1 MCALLC
7 ALFWKI
13 TEEKYME
20 NKYYSNYFK
29 SIGQGLEKSLYYV
42 NQQVSE
48 PELFFQTIKG
58 ILTKLRETRN
68 KIYFFGNG
76 ASAAFANHMALDFSK
91 NGKILS
97 RSLSDSALLTALSND
112 YSYDKAML
120 EYLKIEGVSK
130 DDLVI
135 TISSSGNSPNV
146 VSVLEYCKENNIKSL
161 ALSGLKN
168 DNKSITL
175 ADYSI
180 YVPMKTYGMV
190 ECIHQIFLH
199 LILDESMEIFEWDRN
214 EFQNMNASN
223 FKL

>member
-1 MCALLC
+1 
-7 ALFWKI
+7 
-13 TEEKYME
+13 ME

-29 SIGQGLEKSLYYV
+29 SINQGLVESLYYA
-42 NQQVSE
+42 NQQHSE

-58 ILTKLRETRN
+58 ILKKLRDTKS

-112 YSYDKAML
+112 YSYENAML

-146 VSVLEYCKENNIKSL
+146 VSVLNYCNENGIKSL
-161 ALSGLKN
+161 ALSGLKK

-199 LILDESMEIFEWDRN
+199 LILDESMEIFEWDRKD
-214 EFQNMNASN
+214 FQNMNASN

>member
-1 MCALLC
+1 
-7 ALFWKI
+7 
-13 TEEKYME
+13 ME

-29 SIGQGLEKSLYYV
+29 SIGRGLEDSLYYA

-48 PELFFQTIKG
+48 PELFFQTIKV

-97 RSLSDSALLTALSND
+97 RSISDIALLTALSND
-112 YSYDKAML
+112 YSYENAML
-120 EYLKIEGVSK
+120 EFLKIEGVTK

-135 TISSSGNSPNV
+135 IISSSGNSPNV
-146 VSVLEYCKENNIKSL
+146 VSVLKYCKENRIKSL
-161 ALSGLKN
+161 ALSGLKK

-199 LILDESMEIFEWDRN
+199 LILDESMEIFEWDRI

>member
-1 MCALLC
+1 MG
-7 ALFWKI
+7 
-13 TEEKYME
+13 
-20 NKYYSNYFK
+20 NNYYLNYFK
-29 SIGQGLEKSLYYV
+29 SIEQGLNNSIYYL
-42 NQQVSE
+42 NQQTST
-48 PELFFQTIKG
+48 PEDFFLKIKQTLDLIR
-58 ILTKLRETRN
+58 TCRN

-97 RSLSDSALLTALSND
+97 RSLSDSTMLTALAND
-112 YSYDKAML
+112 YSYEQAML
-120 EYLKIEGVSK
+120 EYLKIEGVNK

-146 VSVLEYCKENNIKSL
+146 VSVLNHCKENNIKSL
-161 ALSGLKN
+161 ALSGLRN
-168 DNKSITL
+168 NNKSIL
-175 ADYSI
+175 LSDYSI

-199 LILDESMEIFEWDRN
+199 LILDESMDIFEWDRN
-214 EFQNMNASN
+214 EFQNMSALN

>member
-1 MCALLC
+1 
-7 ALFWKI
+7 
-13 TEEKYME
+13 ME

-29 SIGQGLEKSLYYV
+29 SISRGLDESLYYA
-42 NQQVSE
+42 NQQISE
-48 PELFFQTIKG
+48 PEIFFKTIKDVL
-58 ILTKLRETRN
+58 IKLRETKS

-97 RSLSDSALLTALSND
+97 RSLSDSALLTALAND
-112 YSYDKAML
+112 YSYENAML
-120 EYLKIEGVSK
+120 EFLKIEGVSK

-146 VSVLEYCKENNIKSL
+146 ISVLNYCKENNIKSL
-161 ALSGLKN
+161 ALSGLKK
-168 DNKSITL
+168 DNKSISL

-214 EFQNMNASN
+214 EFQNMNSSN

>member
-1 MCALLC
+1 ML
-7 ALFWKI
+7 
-13 TEEKYME
+13 
-20 NKYYSNYFK
+20 NNYYSNYFK
-29 SIGQGLEKSLYYV
+29 SINQGLLETMYHLDQHIST
-42 NQQVSE
+42 
-48 PELFFQTIKG
+48 PENFFQIVKETIVY
-58 ILTKLRETRN
+58 LRTNRN

-97 RSLSDSALLTALSND
+97 RSLSDSAMLTALAND
-112 YSYDKAML
+112 YSYEQAML
-120 EYLKIEGVSK
+120 EFLKIEGVTT

-135 TISSSGNSPNV
+135 TISSSGNSPNI
-146 VSVLEYCKENNIKSL
+146 VSVLNYCKENNIKSL

-168 DNKSITL
+168 ENKSITL

-199 LILDESMEIFEWDRN
+199 LILDESMEIFEWDKD

>member
-1 MCALLC
+1 M
-7 ALFWKI
+7 K
-13 TEEKYME
+13 KYME

-29 SIGQGLEKSLYYV
+29 SISQGLEESIYYTSH
-42 NQQVSE
+42 QVSE

-58 ILTKLRETRN
+58 ILSKLRETKN

-112 YSYDKAML
+112 YSFEKAML

-146 VSVLEYCKENNIKSL
+146 VSVLEYCKENHIKSL

-199 LILDESMEIFEWDRN
+199 LILDESMEIFEWDRS
-214 EFQNMNASN
+214 EFQNMNSKN
-223 FKL
+223 FAL

>member
-1 MCALLC
+1 MN
-7 ALFWKI
+7 I
-13 TEEKYME
+13 E

-29 SIGQGLEKSLYYV
+29 TISQGLEESLYYA

-48 PELFFQTIKG
+48 PHLFFQTIKG

-112 YSYDKAML
+112 YSYEKSML
-120 EYLKIEGVSK
+120 EYLKIEGVTK
-130 DDLVI
+130 EDLII
-135 TISSSGNSPNV
+135 TISSSGNSPNI

-168 DNKSITL
+168 DNKSIIL

-199 LILDESMEIFEWDRN
+199 LILDESMDIFEWDRV
-214 EFQNMNASN
+214 EYQNMKAST

>member
-1 MCALLC
+1 
-7 ALFWKI
+7 
-13 TEEKYME
+13 ME

-29 SIGQGLEKSLYYV
+29 SIKQGLEESKYYT
-42 NQQVSE
+42 NQQLSE
-48 PELFFQTIKG
+48 PDLFFKTVKDN
-58 ILTKLRETRN
+58 LKKLRETKS

-97 RSLSDSALLTALSND
+97 RSLSDSALLTALAND
-112 YSYDKAML
+112 YSYENAML
-120 EYLKIEGVSK
+120 EYLKIEGVNK
-130 DDLVI
+130 EDLVI

-146 VSVLEYCKENNIKSL
+146 VSVLNYCKNNGINTL

-168 DNKSITL
+168 ENKSIEI

-214 EFQNMNASN
+214 EFQNMNSSN